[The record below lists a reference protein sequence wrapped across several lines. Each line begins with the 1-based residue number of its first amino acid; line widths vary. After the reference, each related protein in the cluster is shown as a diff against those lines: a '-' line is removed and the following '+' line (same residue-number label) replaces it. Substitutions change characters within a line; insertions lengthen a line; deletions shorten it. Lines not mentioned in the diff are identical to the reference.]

1 MSRSTRATEQR
12 VNNKRTYQFGK
23 SRLTLQFGDITTS
36 DAAVIVSSDD
46 YYLTMGGG
54 VSSAI
59 RQAAGDA
66 IILDAAKKV
75 PAQLG
80 DVVVTSA
87 GALKAQ
93 YIFHAITIGDQ
104 RQKMDPSEV
113 LDQVI
118 SKCFDL
124 LVTLRLHS
132 ISLPA
137 IGTGSAGFN
146 LSDVAIQ
153 MAKIVAER
161 LMKMEEALEATIYLY
176 DRYRNPLDYIQFF
189 EEFRAQQP
197 DLAKQI
203 VEEARPKQ
211 AEAELKSQDK
221 SIVKRQE
228 LIDSMRSLDAERD
241 KLEDELIRMGD
252 NESEKS
258 NSMRVRINTIQNE
271 RLKLKAQLK
280 RQTFE
285 TVELFISYAHKDEA
299 LKDELN
305 KHLTVLQKQG
315 AIASWHDRKIIAGE
329 EWKDEIDTHL
339 ESAQIILLLI
349 SPDFMAS
356 NYCYEIEM
364 QRALERHE
372 SKEARVIPV
381 ILRPVSW
388 SKANFSKLQALPK
401 DGKPVT
407 TWTNQDEA
415 FVNVIDGLL
424 LVIEQ
429 MRTRPSWSK

>member
-1 MSRSTRATEQR
+1 MSPSTRTNEQR
-12 VNNKRTYQFGK
+12 SNNKRTYQFGK

-54 VSSAI
+54 VSRAI

-93 YIFHAITIGDQ
+93 YIFHAITIDHQ
-104 RQKMDPSEV
+104 RQRMEPSEV

-132 ISLPA
+132 ISFPA
-137 IGTGSAGFN
+137 IGTGAAGFDLN
-146 LSDVAIQ
+146 DVAIQ
-153 MAKIVAER
+153 MAKVVAER
-161 LMKMEEALEATIYLY
+161 LMKMEESIDATIYLY

-203 VEEARPKQ
+203 VEGARPKQ
-211 AEAELKSQDK
+211 VEAALKSQDQ

-252 NESEKS
+252 NESEKVD
-258 NSMRVRINTIQNE
+258 SMRARINTIQNE

-315 AIASWHDRKIIAGE
+315 TIASWHDRKIIAGE

-388 SKANFSKLQALPK
+388 SKAKFSKLQALPK

-415 FVNVIDGLL
+415 FVNVIDGLS

-429 MRTRPSWSK
+429 MRTRPNWSK